1 MDIDWVYR
9 KLGRGFLATGEEFWN
24 GLNDRAHAFFVGG
37 ITDRV
42 CLFLKKG
49 HVHTMKVL
57 YQPFCKSGLLNDEQK
72 GAANFAKRTALGV
85 HPVGW
90 TALFC
95 MIFLLGFLVLI
106 FT

>member
-1 MDIDWVYR
+1 MFI
-9 KLGRGFLATGEEFWN
+9 FEE
-24 GLNDRAHAFFVGG
+24 G
-37 ITDRV
+37 T
-42 CLFLKKG
+42 CSY
-49 HVHTMKVL
+49 MKVL

-72 GAANFAKRTALGV
+72 GVANFAKRTALGV

-95 MIFLLGFLVLI
+95 MIFCSVLVLI